1 MLKKVRC
8 KNGSI
13 GYIERYLPD
22 GICIVRFCDS
32 SWGWCKESDLIYLN

>member
-32 SWGWCKESDLIYLN
+32 S